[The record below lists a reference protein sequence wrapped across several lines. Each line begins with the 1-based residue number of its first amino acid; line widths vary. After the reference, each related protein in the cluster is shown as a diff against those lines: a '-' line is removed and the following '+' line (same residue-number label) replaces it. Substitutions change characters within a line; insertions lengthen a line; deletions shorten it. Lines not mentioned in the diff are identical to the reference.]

1 MRSLTIGMIGLDTSH
16 CLEFTKLLNE
26 PEHPFHVEGG
36 KVAFAFPL
44 YSEDMS
50 ISKDRVQG
58 YTETLRDELSVKI
71 TNSIADTAEASEAI
85 LLTAVDGRKHLDLF
99 KQLIPYK
106 LPVFIDKPLALS
118 VKDAE
123 ELYSLAEEHNIPVMS
138 SSSLRYA
145 DSFRE
150 VIKNQK
156 EEIDAIY
163 VHGPLPMQPLMPGYF
178 WYGIH
183 MIEMVIAAMGAEANN
198 VTVKTSNDHETVIV
212 EWEDGRHAI
221 IRGEYEWHS
230 RFGATL
236 HTKNG
241 FHHVDITKDTK
252 PFYASLLE
260 QVIHFFQTKE
270 SPVPKEETLEVITLI
285 EMINRKRNMEAV
297 LVSQKPDL

>member
-1 MRSLTIGMIGLDTSH
+1 MRPLIIGMIGLDTSH
-16 CLEFTKLLNE
+16 CLEFTKLLNG
-26 PEHPFHVEGG
+26 PEHPFHIDGG
-36 KVAFAFPL
+36 KVAYAFPF
-44 YSEDMS
+44 YSEDLP

-71 TNSIADTAEASEAI
+71 TSSIAETAETSDAI
-85 LLTAVDGRKHLDLF
+85 LLTAVDGRKHLELF
-99 KQLIPYK
+99 KQLLPYK
-106 LPVFIDKPLALS
+106 IPVFLDKPLALS
-118 VKDAE
+118 MKEARE
-123 ELYSLAEEHNIPVMS
+123 IYALAEEHNIPIMS

-145 DSFRE
+145 DSFNT
-150 VIKNQK
+150 VIDNKK
-156 EEIDAIY
+156 DEISGIY

-183 MIEMVIAAMGAEANN
+183 MIEMVIATMGTGANN
-198 VTVKTSNDHETVIV
+198 VTVKTSNEHETVII

-241 FHHVDITKDTK
+241 FHLADISKDTK

-260 QVIHFFQTKE
+260 RVITFFQTKE
-270 SPVPKEETLEVITLI
+270 SPVPKEETLEVIKLI
-285 EMINRKRNMEAV
+285 EMINKKRNMGTV
-297 LVSQKPDL
+297 LVSQKSEL